1 MQVFARRG
9 SAAVAAMA
17 LTVSAA
23 TGPFAVPLALT
34 GALAFA
40 VPALAQS
47 APLAET
53 PEQRLKRM
61 EAEIRSLQRK
71 VFPEGAGRTFAPE
84 ITPAAPGAAPAG
96 TPATTAVS
104 DMLTRMDSLDT
115 QMTRL
120 TAQVEET
127 QNRLA
132 LIEARLAPVASATD
146 PAAAPADTTGAGTS
160 VAGTSAAGTSTAGTS
175 AGVPN
180 GSAIASN
187 TGAMTGGT
195 AVAKPAAIAPASGPA
210 SGPATIPATRKP
222 AEPSA
227 DRVTAVQAIEKPQ
240 SGDRAEDEYSYGY
253 RLWEAKFYPE
263 AQQQLLRYVEQFP
276 RHRRLTYA
284 RNLLGRAYLDDG
296 KPGTAAQYFLQNYQ
310 TDPGGDRAPDSLLYL
325 AVSMTRLKETQRA
338 CVALAELAEKYP
350 TAVASRLAGET
361 ARAKAGAKCN

>member
-1 MQVFARRG
+1 MQVIARRG
-9 SAAVAAMA
+9 PAAVAAMA
-17 LTVSAA
+17 LTVSATVSA
-23 TGPFAVPLALT
+23 AIGPLAMPLALT

-40 VPALAQS
+40 VPASAQT

-61 EAEIRSLQRK
+61 EAEIRALQRK

-84 ITPAAPGAAPAG
+84 ITSAAPGATPAG

-115 QMTRL
+115 QMARL

-132 LIEARLAPVASATD
+132 LIEARLAPVAPTADPATD
-146 PAAAPADTTGAGTS
+146 PAAAPATDPAVGPAP
-160 VAGTSAAGTSTAGTS
+160 AAAQ
-175 AGVPN
+175 N
-180 GSAIASN
+180 GNAIASN
-187 TGAMTGGT
+187 TGVMTGG
-195 AVAKPAAIAPASGPA
+195 ASVAKPAATASTSAATTSPSSGPA
-210 SGPATIPATRKP
+210 PAARTP

-276 RHRRLTYA
+276 RHRRMTYA

-325 AVSMTRLKETQRA
+325 AVSMTRLKEAQRA

-350 TAVASRLAGET
+350 TAVAGRLAGET

>member
-9 SAAVAAMA
+9 YAAIAAMA

-23 TGPFAVPLALT
+23 TGSLAVPLAVT

-40 VPALAQS
+40 VPSLAQT

-61 EAEIRSLQRK
+61 EAEIRALQRK

-84 ITPAAPGAAPAG
+84 IAPAAPGAAPAG

-104 DMLTRMDSLDT
+104 DMLTRMDSLET

-132 LIEARLAPVASATD
+132 LIEARLAPVAPVTD
-146 PAAAPADTTGAGTS
+146 PSAAPAQADGSATAG
-160 VAGTSAAGTSTAGTS
+160 VGTSADAQ
-175 AGVPN
+175 N

-187 TGAMTGGT
+187 TGAMTGG
-195 AVAKPAAIAPASGPA
+195 ASVAKPATAASLSAPAPA
-210 SGPATIPATRKP
+210 PAPVARKA

-263 AQQQLLRYVEQFP
+263 AQQQLLRFVEQFP
-276 RHRRLTYA
+276 RHRRMTYA

-325 AVSMTRLKETQRA
+325 AVSMTRLKETKRA

-350 TAVASRLAGET
+350 TAVTGRLSGET